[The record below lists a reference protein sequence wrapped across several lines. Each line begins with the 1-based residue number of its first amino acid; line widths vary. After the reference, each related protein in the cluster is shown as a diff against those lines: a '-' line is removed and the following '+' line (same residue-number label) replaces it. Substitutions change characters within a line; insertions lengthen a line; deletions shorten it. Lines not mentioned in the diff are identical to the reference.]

1 VALGQNPQALLLC
14 TSSAWLAAV
23 VADQVVKMPLPL
35 RELVAV
41 EAVAVFGLV
50 GTCPLPLLV
59 ILRQLLLAQAALVA
73 QRLLQHQQTEIQVQ
87 REEDLLL
94 VP

>member
-1 VALGQNPQALLLC
+1 V
-14 TSSAWLAAV
+14 AV
-23 VADQVVKMPLPL
+23 VADLVVKVHPPL

-59 ILRQLLLAQAALVA
+59 LPRQLLLAQAALVA
-73 QRLLQHQQTEIQVQ
+73 QPLPQHQRTEIQVQ
-87 REEDLLL
+87 TGEDLLL
-94 VP
+94 DLWF